1 MIAMLT
7 KCESISLSLCF
18 SFYPAQISLEKKQ
31 RGEKKLP
38 ETWRWLEVDLL
49 TYQNTFNTISEA
61 WTDA

>member
-1 MIAMLT
+1 MIAMQT

-18 SFYPAQISLEKKQ
+18 SFYPAQISL
-31 RGEKKLP
+31 EKKLP